1 MYELLREARLVG
13 TTSERRSFSWI
24 DRGIRLYLLEARELT
39 GDSRVLKPLVPTP
52 HRRRVP
58 LITFQLAGALTNL
71 RGRGESEMPDGYFE
85 IEPSVEWAE
94 IWHGRSFRV
103 LVMEWSADWG
113 ALPARHSL
121 ARMDPSM
128 SAAVHAL
135 AAAML
140 QRSRREVVESL
151 EVLYSRLR
159 AFGLDL
165 EPWATNRLSIP
176 KPKHVGVAR
185 VLNEL
190 RTNLPGQVGWLDGS
204 TVTGRSERQLRRDMS
219 ELYHSLDIVP
229 ETLRGRLLRDRLS
242 AAVSLLS
249 AREPSIERVALS
261 VGYGSSR
268 ALALALRAAGLPPPS
283 AIVASARQ
291 LRG

>member
-13 TTSERRSFSWI
+13 TTSERRSVSWV
-24 DRGIRLYLLEARELT
+24 DRGIRVYLLEARELT
-39 GDSRVLKPLVPTP
+39 VDSRVLKLLVPSAYE
-52 HRRRVP
+52 RRVP

-71 RGRGESEMPDGYFE
+71 RDRGESEMPDGYFE
-85 IEPSVEWAE
+85 IEPNVEWAE
-94 IWHGRSFRV
+94 IWHGRRFRV
-103 LVMEWSADWG
+103 LAMEWSADWG
-113 ALPARHSL
+113 AVPVRHTL

-128 SAAVHAL
+128 SAAVHKL
-135 AAAML
+135 ADAIL

-165 EPWATNRLSIP
+165 DRWSKNRLSIP
-176 KPKHVGVAR
+176 TPKHVGVAR

-204 TVTGRSERQLRRDMS
+204 TVTGRSERQLRRDMIDF
-219 ELYHSLDIVP
+219 YHSLGIVP
-229 ETLRGRLLRDRLS
+229 ESLRGRLLRDRLA
-242 AAVSLLS
+242 AAVLLLS
-249 AREPSIERVALS
+249 AKEPSVERVALS

-268 ALALALRAAGLPPPS
+268 ALALALRAAGLPSPS
-283 AIVASARQ
+283 AIVARARQ